1 MKIRVDYNEKISKLN
16 NEIVKMGI
24 FVEQALNKAMDS
36 LVDMDIELAEEV
48 ISEDETINNMEISI
62 EDHCILLIATEQPV
76 AGDLRILITALKIST
91 QLERMGD
98 HAVHIAKGVI
108 RLLKENNTGK
118 NPLFNMPEMAA
129 IVKEM
134 LHRVLNAYIEKD
146 AEEAR
151 SVALLD
157 NEVDLIHNKVIR
169 DVFEKLMSTQ
179 EDQQNATT
187 LLFINMFLE
196 RFGDHIKNIC
206 EWIVYSTTG
215 EHVELG

>member
-1 MKIRVDYNEKISKLN
+1 MEIRVDFNEKIARLN
-16 NEIVKMGI
+16 NEIIRMG
-24 FVEQALNKAMDS
+24 VLVGEALNKAMDS
-36 LVDMDIELAEEV
+36 LVNMDINIAEDV
-48 ISEDETINNMEISI
+48 IKQDERINNMEISI

-108 RLLKENNTGK
+108 RLLKENNSGSK
-118 NPLFNMPEMAA
+118 PLFGMPEMAG
-129 IVKEM
+129 IVKRM
-134 LHRVLNAYIEKD
+134 LHRVLNAYMGKD
-146 AEEAR
+146 AEEAI

-157 NEVDLIHNKVIR
+157 NEVDLIHNKVIK
-169 DVFEKLMSTQ
+169 DIFERLMSTH

-206 EWIVYSTTG
+206 EWIVYSNTG
-215 EHVELG
+215 EHAELG